1 VSTNSPHPPTGASGT
16 IGALS
21 GWDFNTNSS
30 SSTSDGVN
38 HYYFNVT
45 NGLSNAP
52 FTATATLV
60 WNRQLNKTNINNL
73 DLFLYGVASS
83 NLIAASTSVVD
94 NVEHIWLPQLPQG
107 RYDLQVLKH
116 GGPNT
121 VTSSETYALAWGFFC
136 MTLNVTQSDTNVV
149 LAWPV
154 YPDGF
159 VVETTTNLAP
169 PIVWSTL
176 NATPTVINNQNQVML
191 NTTNASQF
199 FRLQRP

>member
-1 VSTNSPHPPTGASGT
+1 
-16 IGALS
+16 
-21 GWDFNTNSS
+21 
-30 SSTSDGVN
+30 
-38 HYYFNVT
+38 
-45 NGLSNAP
+45 
-52 FTATATLV
+52 
-60 WNRQLNKTNINNL
+60 
-73 DLFLYGVASS
+73 
-83 NLIAASTSVVD
+83 
-94 NVEHIWLPQLPQG
+94 
-107 RYDLQVLKH
+107 
-116 GGPNT
+116 
-121 VTSSETYALAWGFFC
+121 
-136 MTLNVTQSDTNVV
+136 MLNVAQSDTNVV